1 MKLRFFTQKG
11 ILLQMELIISRKL
24 AAGMVAAKDIVTK
37 HGQTIVSKGTVLT
50 DGLIARLSFY
60 RIDSIYVED
69 LPKPKTEESP
79 ADPEVTKPSI
89 NASVTTVL
97 TPEPEAVE
105 EPKEEPVV
113 TTPSAR
119 DTMAYTQKIKNTPE
133 FLEFQVNYSRTVTLL
148 SKILGQII
156 KGDYSFSFDTLLQ
169 EAGHLYHGKTNLEIL
184 DLLHTIRAVDDSVYA
199 HSLNV
204 ALVSRTIGRWLK
216 LSKEDLNVLTLAGL
230 LHDIGKLTIPEEVL
244 NKQGKLTDEEFDMI
258 RQHPLT
264 GNRLLKNVPGIDRR
278 ILAATLQHHER
289 SDGSGYPR
297 HLQQDEIDDFAAIVA
312 IADVYDAMTAAR
324 AYRAPL
330 CAFQVIES
338 FERDGFQK
346 YNPKFILQFL
356 DHIASAYQNGRVV
369 LSDGRSCRVIYINHR
384 SLSRPMIQLDDGSV
398 IDLAVRKD
406 LHITAI
412 L

>member
-1 MKLRFFTQKG
+1 
-11 ILLQMELIISRKL
+11 MELIISRKL
-24 AAGMVAAKDIVTK
+24 TAGMVAAKDIVTK

-50 DGLIARLSFY
+50 DTLIARLSFY

-69 LPKPKTEESP
+69 LPKPKEEEAP
-79 ADPEVTKPSI
+79 QEPEVTEPSI
-89 NASVTTVL
+89 TASVTTAL
-97 TPEPEAVE
+97 EP
-105 EPKEEPVV
+105 EPVV
-113 TTPSAR
+113 STTPQEEVAPTVSRPSAR

-133 FLEFQVNYSRTVTLL
+133 FLDFQVSYSKNIALL
-148 SKILGQII
+148 TKVLDQII
-156 KGDYSFSFDTLLQ
+156 AGDYSFSFDELLN

-204 ALVSRTIGRWLK
+204 ALVSRTIGRWLR

-230 LHDIGKLTIPEEVL
+230 LHDIGKLSIPEEVL

-264 GNRLLKNVPGIDRR
+264 GNRLLKNIPGIDRR
-278 ILAATLQHHER
+278 ILSATLQHHER

-324 AYRAPL
+324 TYRAPL

-384 SLSRPMIQLDDGSV
+384 ALSKPMIQFDDGSV
-398 IDLAVRKD
+398 VDLSRQKE
-406 LHITAI
+406 LHITSI

>member
-1 MKLRFFTQKG
+1 
-11 ILLQMELIISRKL
+11 MELIISRKL
-24 AAGMVAAKDIVTK
+24 TAGMVAAKDIVTK

-50 DGLIARLSFY
+50 DTLIARLSFY

-69 LPKPKTEESP
+69 LPKPKEEEAP
-79 ADPEVTKPSI
+79 QEPEVTEPSI
-89 NASVTTVL
+89 TASVTTVL
-97 TPEPEAVE
+97 EP
-105 EPKEEPVV
+105 EPVV
-113 TTPSAR
+113 STTPQEEVAPTISRPSAR

-133 FLEFQVNYSRTVTLL
+133 FLDFQVSYSKNIALL
-148 SKILGQII
+148 TRVLDQII
-156 KGDYSFSFDTLLQ
+156 AGDYSFSFDELLN

-204 ALVSRTIGRWLK
+204 ALVSRTIGRWLR

-230 LHDIGKLTIPEEVL
+230 LHDIGKLSIPEEVL

-264 GNRLLKNVPGIDRR
+264 GNRMLKNIPGIDHR

-324 AYRAPL
+324 TYRAPL

-384 SLSRPMIQLDDGSV
+384 ALSKPMIQFDDGSV
-398 IDLAVRKD
+398 VDLSRQKE
-406 LHITAI
+406 LHITSI

>member
-1 MKLRFFTQKG
+1 
-11 ILLQMELIISRKL
+11 MELIISRKL
-24 AAGMVAAKDIVTK
+24 TAGMVAAKDIVTK

-50 DGLIARLSFY
+50 DTLIARLSFY

-69 LPKPKTEESP
+69 LPKPKEEEAP
-79 ADPEVTKPSI
+79 KEPEVTEPSI
-89 NASVTTVL
+89 TASVTTAL
-97 TPEPEAVE
+97 EP
-105 EPKEEPVV
+105 EPVV
-113 TTPSAR
+113 STTPQEEVAPTVSRPSAR

-133 FLEFQVNYSRTVTLL
+133 FLDFQVSYSKNIALL
-148 SKILGQII
+148 TKVLDQII
-156 KGDYSFSFDTLLQ
+156 AGDYSFSFDELLN

-204 ALVSRTIGRWLK
+204 ALVSRTIGRWLR

-230 LHDIGKLTIPEEVL
+230 LHDIGKLSIPEEVL

-264 GNRLLKNVPGIDRR
+264 GNRLLKNIPGIDRR
-278 ILAATLQHHER
+278 ILSATLQHHER

-324 AYRAPL
+324 TYRAPL

-384 SLSRPMIQLDDGSV
+384 ALSKPMIQFDDGSV
-398 IDLAVRKD
+398 VDLSRQKE
-406 LHITAI
+406 LHITSI

>member
-1 MKLRFFTQKG
+1 
-11 ILLQMELIISRKL
+11 MELIISRKL
-24 AAGMVAAKDIVTK
+24 TAGMVAAKDIVTK

-50 DGLIARLSFY
+50 DTLIARLSFY

-69 LPKPKTEESP
+69 LPKPKEEEAP
-79 ADPEVTKPSI
+79 QEPEVTEPSI
-89 NASVTTVL
+89 TASVTTAL
-97 TPEPEAVE
+97 EP
-105 EPKEEPVV
+105 EPVV
-113 TTPSAR
+113 STTPQEEVAPTVSRPSAR

-133 FLEFQVNYSRTVTLL
+133 FLDFQVSYSKNVALL
-148 SKILGQII
+148 TKVLDQII
-156 KGDYSFSFDTLLQ
+156 AGDYIFSFDELLN

-204 ALVSRTIGRWLK
+204 ALVSRTIGRWLR

-230 LHDIGKLTIPEEVL
+230 LHDIGKLSIPEEVL

-264 GNRLLKNVPGIDRR
+264 GNRMLKNIPGIDRR

-324 AYRAPL
+324 TYRAPL

-384 SLSRPMIQLDDGSV
+384 ALSKPMIQFDDGSV
-398 IDLAVRKD
+398 VDLSRQKE
-406 LHITAI
+406 LHITSI

>member
-1 MKLRFFTQKG
+1 
-11 ILLQMELIISRKL
+11 MELIISRKL
-24 AAGMVAAKDIVTK
+24 TAGMVAAKDIVTK

-50 DGLIARLSFY
+50 DTLIARLSFY

-69 LPKPKTEESP
+69 LPKPKVEEAP
-79 ADPEVTKPSI
+79 KEPEVTEPSI
-89 NASVTTVL
+89 TASVTTVL
-97 TPEPEAVE
+97 EPEPIA
-105 EPKEEPVV
+105 PNPLKEDVKPTVSK
-113 TTPSAR
+113 PSAR

-133 FLEFQVNYSRTVTLL
+133 FLDFQVAYSKNVALL
-148 SKILGQII
+148 TKVLDQII
-156 KGDYSFSFDTLLQ
+156 AGDYSFSFDELLN

-204 ALVSRTIGRWLK
+204 ALVSRTIGRWLR
-216 LSKEDLNVLTLAGL
+216 LSKEDLNMLTLAGL

-264 GNRLLKNVPGIDRR
+264 GNRLLKNIPGIDRR

-324 AYRAPL
+324 TYRAPL

-369 LSDGRSCRVIYINHR
+369 LSDGRSCRVVYINHR
-384 SLSRPMIQLDDGSV
+384 ALSKPMIQFDDGSV
-398 IDLAVRKD
+398 IDLSRQKE
-406 LHITAI
+406 LHITSI

>member
-1 MKLRFFTQKG
+1 
-11 ILLQMELIISRKL
+11 MELIISRKL
-24 AAGMVAAKDIVTK
+24 TAGMVAAKDIVTK
-37 HGQTIVSKGTVLT
+37 HGQTIVCKGTVLT
-50 DGLIARLSFY
+50 DTLIARLSFY

-69 LPKPKTEESP
+69 LPKPKEEEAP
-79 ADPEVTKPSI
+79 QEPEVTEPSI
-89 NASVTTVL
+89 TASVATVL
-97 TPEPEAVE
+97 EP
-105 EPKEEPVV
+105 EPVV
-113 TTPSAR
+113 STTPQEEVAPTVSRPSAR

-133 FLEFQVNYSRTVTLL
+133 FLDFQVSYSKNIALL
-148 SKILGQII
+148 TKVLDQII
-156 KGDYSFSFDTLLQ
+156 AGDYSFSFDELLN

-204 ALVSRTIGRWLK
+204 ALVSRTIGRWLR

-230 LHDIGKLTIPEEVL
+230 LHDIGKLSIPEEVL

-264 GNRLLKNVPGIDRR
+264 GNRMLKNIPGIDRR

-324 AYRAPL
+324 TYRAPL

-384 SLSRPMIQLDDGSV
+384 TLSKPMIQFDDGSV
-398 IDLAVRKD
+398 IDLSLQKD
-406 LHITAI
+406 LHITSV